1 MRTFSRLITTFDEVP
16 LITCVIK
23 CYLKRRPPKS
33 RPGRLARKVSLAR
46 QAARKDSAVH
56 VSLSSDSLVKQPD
69 CTTPGFAG
77 HRFAAQVAQRAKA
90 RDIRAQKPPFDA
102 AARTWPR
109 EHGRML
115 GHRVN
120 SEGLRRRAIAPSGGA
135 PKRSYIG
142 FGVGFCQPFRGTE
155 RLKKQSFF
163 AVSGARAGRRRCRF
177 AIPTSLRGSAP
188 EFCGVPRRP
197 CDLPT

>member
-1 MRTFSRLITTFDEVP
+1 MTAPF
-16 LITCVIK
+16 
-23 CYLKRRPPKS
+23 PKKAEAS
-33 RPGRLARKVSLAR
+33 SIEEAV
-46 QAARKDSAVH
+46 RKDSAVH

-163 AVSGARAGRRRCRF
+163 AVSGDTRRTAALPVRDPDFASWFGARVLRRP
-177 AIPTSLRGSAP
+177 ATSLRLADLFAGRAALRPHSSA
-188 EFCGVPRRP
+188 V
-197 CDLPT
+197 LW